1 MLEYYEGI
9 LIMTTNRMG
18 IIDIAFQSRIH
29 LAVKYDELTTDL
41 RKEIWVHFIQ
51 TLRDKDKKVKVEL
64 LHRVDE
70 LAERP
75 LNGRQIRNVL
85 VIAQSMALSDT
96 QHSRALTFEH
106 LEDVIDQTLEFQDY
120 FTQNQ
125 VAQGATLGQIDP
137 QWGKKAERRR

>member
-18 IIDIAFQSRIH
+18 IIDTAFQSRIH
-29 LAVKYDELTTDL
+29 LAVKYDELIADL
-41 RKEIWVHFIQ
+41 RKEIWIHFIK
-51 TLRDKDKKVKVEL
+51 TLSEKDKKVRVEL

-75 LNGRQIRNVL
+75 LNRREIRNVL
-85 VIAQSMALSDT
+85 GIAQSMALSDT
-96 QHSRALTFEH
+96 QHSRALTFERV
-106 LEDVIDQTLEFQDY
+106 EDVIDQTLEFQDY

-125 VAQGATLGQIDP
+125 VVQGATLGQINP

>member
-41 RKEIWVHFIQ
+41 RKEIWVHFIK

-85 VIAQSMALSDT
+85 GIAQPMALSDT

-106 LEDVIDQTLEFQDY
+106 VEDVIDQTLEFQDY

-125 VAQGATLGQIDP
+125 VAQGATLGQINP